1 MQLSRSGQQTGPRGA
16 PAGVQAPQKPKTAAQ
31 NSAFRMQTL
40 LVRLV
45 ALLGL
50 MSRLLETSAL
60 TGAPWGRASRV
71 FLSPSQVKD
80 RRLGLKVK
88 DSNFTLGGFPSL
100 ILAGTIHYFRVPKE
114 YWRDRLL
121 KLKACGFNTVTTVF
135 ISMAL
140 EVDLWVI
147 LCPGPYIGSD
157 LDLGGLPS
165 WLLRDPKMKLRTT
178 YKGFTKAVNHYFD
191 ELIPRI
197 VSLQVQEDGPIIAVQ
212 LENEYGSYH
221 MDKKYM
227 PYVKKALVTRGV
239 KTLLMTADTG
249 QDLTG
254 GHVKNAAAPECWP
267 PAPSSSVLAWAGP
280 GQSKPYV
287 LATLHLRSINKAT
300 YETLSSFQGP
310 SPVLM
315 TVYTASAPDGWGA
328 LRHSLDPHL
337 VMRDAREMLAF
348 RFSLNFYMFHG
359 GTNFGFMGGS
369 APLHNYLST
378 VTSYGKSWPP
388 AAACLF
394 IFSSCSAPS
403 VVLLDCLWAHRGTEW
418 LAVSV
423 SVMRQWSQAPPT
435 LSAKPVSMEKLSV
448 NQGSGQ
454 SSGYILYETAISSGG
469 LLTSRGHVQ
478 DRGQV
483 FLDNLYI
490 GVLDHASTE
499 LTLPRRSDY
508 EGSQMLRILV
518 ENQGRLAYGPD
529 INKERKVP
537 SLGLRLA
544 SGQTLGSRPPH
555 FFRQIVVFE
564 EWKSALVIQFTDSPQ
579 LGSPVPRGTIPQN
592 VVAFCPRA
600 ECQAVLPAT
609 EHGLRHLHAD
619 PQTSTERTPE
629 SAALGSGQQRGDGSS
644 VGRGLLGLA
653 VMGPPPRFRAS
664 TVPFF
669 PAVRF
674 NWSHLTPLE
683 LKDRSVGLQAE
694 EGVGRNPYFTL
705 EGHEFLI
712 FGGSIHYFRVPR
724 EYWRDRLLKLR
735 ACGFNTV
742 TTYVPWNLHEPERG
756 KFDFSGNL
764 DLDRLLQDPTTQ
776 LRTTNRTFVEAVDKY
791 FDHLIARVVPLQ
803 YRKGGPIIAVQ
814 VENEYGSFN
823 KDKNYMPY
831 LHKALLER
839 GVVELLLTSDNTNK
853 VLNGHIKGVLAT
865 INMNSFRADTFEQ
878 LFKVQKNKPILI
890 MEYWVGWFDT
900 WGKRHTPT
908 DAGDVENTVTEF
920 IQLDISFN
928 VYMFHG
934 GTNFGFMNGGI
945 HFTHYRAVITSYG
958 KCLLQGPSV
967 YYDAVLTEAGDY
979 TDKYFKLRKLFQS
992 VFVTPLPLLPKPTHK
1007 AVYPSMR
1014 LSLYLP
1020 LWDVLQYL
1028 NRGQTPVRE
1037 DRCAVGLIQCPTTC
1051 APSDKSRARH
1061 PVVSRTPLNME
1072 NLPIH
1077 GGNGQAFGLVLYEA
1091 TICSGGRLH
1100 VEARDAAQVF
1110 LNETSLGILADETQ
1124 NVDVPTITECQLLRI
1139 LVENQG
1145 RVNFSWKIQ
1154 DQRKGIIG
1162 SVTINSVPLE
1172 NFTIYSLEMR
1182 TSFFRRLRTAIWRPV
1197 SDDHLGPAF
1206 YLGTLKA
1213 GSSPRDT
1220 FLALPSWK
1228 YGFVFIN
1235 GRNLGRYWN
1244 IGPQGTLYL
1253 PGAWL
1258 NPGNNEIILFEKRK
1272 SGSYI
1277 YSTDKPVL

>member
-121 KLKACGFNTVTTVF
+121 KLKACGFNTVTTHVPWNLHEPRRGQFQFTGNLDLAVF

-254 GHVKNAAAPECWP
+254 GHVKN
-267 PAPSSSVLAWAGP
+267 
-280 GQSKPYV
+280 V

-328 LRHSLDPHL
+328 LRHSLDPHHYGAL
-337 VMRDAREMLAF
+337 LTEDGDYTPEYVTFQELFRSVTVPSHNLSPNEVHRPPQPESRPRVVYKPVAATYYMSLWDAL
-348 RFSLNFYMFHG
+348 
-359 GTNFGFMGGS
+359 
-369 APLHNYLST
+369 PYL
-378 VTSYGKSWPP
+378 
-388 AAACLF
+388 
-394 IFSSCSAPS
+394 
-403 VVLLDCLWAHRGTEW
+403 DE
-418 LAVSV
+418 
-423 SVMRQWSQAPPT
+423 PT

-529 INKERKVP
+529 INKERKGLTGDIYLNKSP
-537 SLGLRLA
+537 LRKFKIYSLEMKPKFIQRDLPNIWKPALFQPRGPAFFLGLLRVGDHPRDTFIKMQDWTKGVIFIN
-544 SGQTLGSRPPH
+544 GQNLGRYWNIGPQETLYLPGPWLQPGANE
-555 FFRQIVVFE
+555 IVVFE

-579 LGSPVPRGTIPQN
+579 LGHVSWDSPRCHGQRMQGPAPPGTY
-592 VVAFCPRA
+592 ALFCQVGA
-600 ECQAVLPAT
+600 W
-609 EHGLRHLHAD
+609 D
-619 PQTSTERTPE
+619 PCTQ
-629 SAALGSGQQRGDGSS
+629 
-644 VGRGLLGLA
+644 
-653 VMGPPPRFRAS
+653 PP
-664 TVPFF
+664 T
-669 PAVRF
+669 
-674 NWSHLTPLE
+674 
-683 LKDRSVGLQAE
+683 
-694 EGVGRNPYFTL
+694 
-705 EGHEFLI
+705 
-712 FGGSIHYFRVPR
+712 
-724 EYWRDRLLKLR
+724 
-735 ACGFNTV
+735 
-742 TTYVPWNLHEPERG
+742 
-756 KFDFSGNL
+756 
-764 DLDRLLQDPTTQ
+764 
-776 LRTTNRTFVEAVDKY
+776 
-791 FDHLIARVVPLQ
+791 
-803 YRKGGPIIAVQ
+803 
-814 VENEYGSFN
+814 
-823 KDKNYMPY
+823 
-831 LHKALLER
+831 
-839 GVVELLLTSDNTNK
+839 LLL
-853 VLNGHIKGVLAT
+853 
-865 INMNSFRADTFEQ
+865 
-878 LFKVQKNKPILI
+878 
-890 MEYWVGWFDT
+890 
-900 WGKRHTPT
+900 
-908 DAGDVENTVTEF
+908 
-920 IQLDISFN
+920 
-928 VYMFHG
+928 
-934 GTNFGFMNGGI
+934 
-945 HFTHYRAVITSYG
+945 
-958 KCLLQGPSV
+958 
-967 YYDAVLTEAGDY
+967 
-979 TDKYFKLRKLFQS
+979 
-992 VFVTPLPLLPKPTHK
+992 
-1007 AVYPSMR
+1007 
-1014 LSLYLP
+1014 
-1020 LWDVLQYL
+1020 
-1028 NRGQTPVRE
+1028 
-1037 DRCAVGLIQCPTTC
+1037 
-1051 APSDKSRARH
+1051 
-1061 PVVSRTPLNME
+1061 
-1072 NLPIH
+1072 
-1077 GGNGQAFGLVLYEA
+1077 
-1091 TICSGGRLH
+1091 SG
-1100 VEARDAAQVF
+1100 
-1110 LNETSLGILADETQ
+1110 
-1124 NVDVPTITECQLLRI
+1124 
-1139 LVENQG
+1139 
-1145 RVNFSWKIQ
+1145 
-1154 DQRKGIIG
+1154 
-1162 SVTINSVPLE
+1162 
-1172 NFTIYSLEMR
+1172 
-1182 TSFFRRLRTAIWRPV
+1182 
-1197 SDDHLGPAF
+1197 
-1206 YLGTLKA
+1206 A
-1213 GSSPRDT
+1213 GSRYASGESPHPFR
-1220 FLALPSWK
+1220 
-1228 YGFVFIN
+1228 
-1235 GRNLGRYWN
+1235 
-1244 IGPQGTLYL
+1244 
-1253 PGAWL
+1253 
-1258 NPGNNEIILFEKRK
+1258 
-1272 SGSYI
+1272 
-1277 YSTDKPVL
+1277 

>member
-1 MQLSRSGQQTGPRGA
+1 
-16 PAGVQAPQKPKTAAQ
+16 
-31 NSAFRMQTL
+31 MQTL

-121 KLKACGFNTVTTVF
+121 KLKACGFNTVTTHVPWNLHEPRRGQFQFTGNLDLAVF

-254 GHVKNAAAPECWP
+254 GHVKN
-267 PAPSSSVLAWAGP
+267 
-280 GQSKPYV
+280 V

-388 AAACLF
+388 AAAYYGALLTEDGDYTPEYVTFQELF
-394 IFSSCSAPS
+394 RSVTVPS
-403 VVLLDCLWAHRGTEW
+403 HNLSPNEVHRPPQPESRPRVVYKPVAATYYMSLWDALPYLDE
-418 LAVSV
+418 
-423 SVMRQWSQAPPT
+423 PT

-499 LTLPRRSDY
+499 LTIPRRSDY

-529 INKERKVP
+529 INKERK
-537 SLGLRLA
+537 GLTGDIYLN
-544 SGQTLGSRPPH
+544 
-555 FFRQIVVFE
+555 
-564 EWKSALVIQFTDSPQ
+564 KSP
-579 LGSPVPRGTIPQN
+579 
-592 VVAFCPRA
+592 
-600 ECQAVLPAT
+600 
-609 EHGLRHLHAD
+609 
-619 PQTSTERTPE
+619 
-629 SAALGSGQQRGDGSS
+629 
-644 VGRGLLGLA
+644 
-653 VMGPPPRFRAS
+653 
-664 TVPFF
+664 
-669 PAVRF
+669 
-674 NWSHLTPLE
+674 
-683 LKDRSVGLQAE
+683 
-694 EGVGRNPYFTL
+694 
-705 EGHEFLI
+705 
-712 FGGSIHYFRVPR
+712 
-724 EYWRDRLLKLR
+724 
-735 ACGFNTV
+735 
-742 TTYVPWNLHEPERG
+742 
-756 KFDFSGNL
+756 
-764 DLDRLLQDPTTQ
+764 
-776 LRTTNRTFVEAVDKY
+776 
-791 FDHLIARVVPLQ
+791 
-803 YRKGGPIIAVQ
+803 
-814 VENEYGSFN
+814 
-823 KDKNYMPY
+823 
-831 LHKALLER
+831 
-839 GVVELLLTSDNTNK
+839 
-853 VLNGHIKGVLAT
+853 
-865 INMNSFRADTFEQ
+865 
-878 LFKVQKNKPILI
+878 
-890 MEYWVGWFDT
+890 
-900 WGKRHTPT
+900 
-908 DAGDVENTVTEF
+908 
-920 IQLDISFN
+920 
-928 VYMFHG
+928 
-934 GTNFGFMNGGI
+934 
-945 HFTHYRAVITSYG
+945 
-958 KCLLQGPSV
+958 
-967 YYDAVLTEAGDY
+967 
-979 TDKYFKLRKLFQS
+979 LRKF
-992 VFVTPLPLLPKPTHK
+992 K
-1007 AVYPSMR
+1007 
-1014 LSLYLP
+1014 
-1020 LWDVLQYL
+1020 
-1028 NRGQTPVRE
+1028 
-1037 DRCAVGLIQCPTTC
+1037 
-1051 APSDKSRARH
+1051 
-1061 PVVSRTPLNME
+1061 
-1072 NLPIH
+1072 
-1077 GGNGQAFGLVLYEA
+1077 
-1091 TICSGGRLH
+1091 
-1100 VEARDAAQVF
+1100 
-1110 LNETSLGILADETQ
+1110 
-1124 NVDVPTITECQLLRI
+1124 
-1139 LVENQG
+1139 
-1145 RVNFSWKIQ
+1145 
-1154 DQRKGIIG
+1154 
-1162 SVTINSVPLE
+1162 
-1172 NFTIYSLEMR
+1172 IYSLEMKPKFIQR
-1182 TSFFRRLRTAIWRPV
+1182 WAP
-1197 SDDHLGPAF
+1197 DPG
-1206 YLGTLKA
+1206 LK
-1213 GSSPRDT
+1213 
-1220 FLALPSWK
+1220 
-1228 YGFVFIN
+1228 
-1235 GRNLGRYWN
+1235 
-1244 IGPQGTLYL
+1244 
-1253 PGAWL
+1253 
-1258 NPGNNEIILFEKRK
+1258 E
-1272 SGSYI
+1272 
-1277 YSTDKPVL
+1277 TDQSRGH